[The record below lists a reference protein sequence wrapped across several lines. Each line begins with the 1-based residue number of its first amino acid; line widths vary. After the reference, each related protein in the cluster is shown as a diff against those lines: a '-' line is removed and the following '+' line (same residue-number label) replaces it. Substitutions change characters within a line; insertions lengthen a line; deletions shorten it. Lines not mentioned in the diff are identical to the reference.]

1 MHNKTKRA
9 IFDKLCKVR
18 LAWSRISNHVSSF
31 QFWISIFS
39 RFFNLEFSS
48 LLSSFSFL
56 IRVYIYIYSK
66 LRTIYARSIS
76 ILHPGSKLTIV
87 KVCKRVGNLHK
98 GWNLRNLAWFAS
110 SSYVRKFRKPSRGLL
125 SLSLSLSRFSPL
137 PGQFDIEIWSNPLSS
152 SLFFPHSITL
162 CFLEPSQI
170 EFFQLEW
177 HVAEFTRL
185 QPPLRLACTGWRVS
199 NELRSILW

>member
-1 MHNKTKRA
+1 MEPN
-9 IFDKLCKVR
+9 FQ
-18 LAWSRISNHVSSF
+18 SR
-31 QFWISIFS
+31 
-39 RFFNLEFSS
+39 LEFSILNFN
-48 LLSSFSFL
+48 LLAFLQSRIFIPLVLFFFS
-56 IRVYIYIYSK
+56 YTCIYIYSK

-137 PGQFDIEIWSNPLSS
+137 PGQFDIEI
-152 SLFFPHSITL
+152 
-162 CFLEPSQI
+162 
-170 EFFQLEW
+170 
-177 HVAEFTRL
+177 
-185 QPPLRLACTGWRVS
+185 
-199 NELRSILW
+199 